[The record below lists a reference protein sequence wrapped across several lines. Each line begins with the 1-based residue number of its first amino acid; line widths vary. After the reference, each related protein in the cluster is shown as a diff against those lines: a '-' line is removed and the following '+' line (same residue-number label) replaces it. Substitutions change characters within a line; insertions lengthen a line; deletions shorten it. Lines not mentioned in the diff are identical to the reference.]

1 MDRVSP
7 HPSLSVNHTAF
18 SGYSIEAFLLV
29 FPPLLLTIATV
40 MITLQLVL
48 QQEELFLDFPNPSPR
63 MSLVSKWTPPARHFS
78 VISQLLLKD
87 KQHMKLFSFLS
98 PTFPSQVSL
107 FSHSSDL
114 WIYYLHSLMKLG
126 TSKSFPFSVKL
137 WWVLMIKAAFRLL
150 GFWQQLRALKCS
162 FFAGEGCLEW
172 VNCLISF
179 FPHRTFNLGAGRL
192 CPLPLKAG
200 TGNKNVFFQSV
211 IYLLEKTK
219 LSLQCH
225 QLKSELH
232 CARRRGR
239 TGYCPK

>member
-7 HPSLSVNHTAF
+7 HPSLSVNQTAF
-18 SGYSIEAFLLV
+18 SGYSTEAFLLV
-29 FPPLLLTIATV
+29 FLPLLLTTATV

-150 GFWQQLRALKCS
+150 GFWQQLRAVAEM
-162 FFAGEGCLEW
+162 FF
-172 VNCLISF
+172 
-179 FPHRTFNLGAGRL
+179 L
-192 CPLPLKAG
+192 C
-200 TGNKNVFFQSV
+200 
-211 IYLLEKTK
+211 
-219 LSLQCH
+219 
-225 QLKSELH
+225 
-232 CARRRGR
+232 RRGLLR
-239 TGYCPK
+239 VGELLDLFFSSQDL